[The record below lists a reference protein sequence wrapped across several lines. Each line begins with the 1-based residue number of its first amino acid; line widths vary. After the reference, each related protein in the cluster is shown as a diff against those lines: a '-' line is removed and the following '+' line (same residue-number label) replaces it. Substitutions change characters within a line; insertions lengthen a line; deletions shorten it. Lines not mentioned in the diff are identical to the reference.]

1 MLRKTTK
8 FVNFRLLCF
17 WAKARSLKIDG
28 KPLILELLLEL
39 DGQPLL
45 LGQLA
50 APDRLCLLIAL
61 RSRRGGQSFPRLCLL
76 KKVFL
81 FPDERLVLILY
92 RSWGARRLSS
102 RFLPFHYLDILY
114 GYTFQLGLLM
124 KIKIIIIILYWVAIT
139 KDFQLG
145 FIFLWKFGVKF
156 YPLSLSRTRFGWS
169 FKYFLKLFYK
179 IIFSLKYFHV

>member
-1 MLRKTTK
+1 MKNNQIRQFQT
-8 FVNFRLLCF
+8 
-17 WAKARSLKIDG
+17 A
-28 KPLILELLLEL
+28 LLLSKGMFSQNRWETSHPRTSARTRWATSPPRSTCRTRSTMSTHRSQIL
-39 DGQPLL
+39 T
-45 LGQLA
+45 
-50 APDRLCLLIAL
+50 RLEKF
-61 RSRRGGQSFPRLCLL
+61 SKYFF
-76 KKVFL
+76 FL

-92 RSWGARRLSS
+92 RSWGARRFSS

-169 FKYFLKLFYK
+169 FKYFLKLFTR
-179 IIFSLKYFHV
+179 

>member
-1 MLRKTTK
+1 MKNNQICQFQT
-8 FVNFRLLCF
+8 
-17 WAKARSLKIDG
+17 A
-28 KPLILELLLEL
+28 LLLSKGTFSQNRWETSHPRTSARTRWATSPPRSTCRTRSTMSTHRS
-39 DGQPLL
+39 QISTRWKSFPK
-45 LGQLA
+45 
-50 APDRLCLLIAL
+50 LCL
-61 RSRRGGQSFPRLCLL
+61 F

-92 RSWGARRLSS
+92 RSWGARRFSS

-169 FKYFLKLFYK
+169 FKYFLKLFTR
-179 IIFSLKYFHV
+179 

>member
-1 MLRKTTK
+1 MLKNNQIRQFQT
-8 FVNFRLLCF
+8 
-17 WAKARSLKIDG
+17 A
-28 KPLILELLLEL
+28 LLLSKDTFSQNRWETSH
-39 DGQPLL
+39 PRTS
-45 LGQLA
+45 A
-50 APDRLCLLIAL
+50 RTRWATSPPRWTCRT
-61 RSRRGGQSFPRLCLL
+61 RSTMSTHRSQILTRW
-76 KKVFL
+76 KKFSKYFSFL

-169 FKYFLKLFYK
+169 FKYFLKLFTR
-179 IIFSLKYFHV
+179 